1 MDMALICNLP
11 FPSHD
16 IRKDSKIARRQRHHL
31 LPTNSPPLL
40 PLPTKT
46 SSHHLLHPIRSLS
59 LHLLHLIRSPSLH
72 HLLHIKTSILTNLLL
87 LRLIKTRNLS
97 FKRIKLASQSKG
109 ELTHIQNLKKGT
121 RLRPVPLFHFL
132 RHLHVEGKSNTSPF
146 TSANRGLH
154 MVALMSVARRREIRL
169 NLWQSRGKTSRTS
182 LPPNAK
188 KRYFGLSVRKI
199 STRFNKR
206 SRRHAA
212 KTRWQHETGM
222 RIHIQGGDTLRL
234 FKEVDKV
241 TLRLTKEVDMV
252 TLRLIVV
259 RTSSFSTA
267 TRRWNPDGK
276 QTVFY
281 HIVVTNGRLL
291 RDRTSFCFNAKR
303 TFFLDCGRIP
313 RSGLT
318 TIGTTSSSA
327 AKRMFYP
334 GVKRRSNPDAVPGLG
349 RERSGRFGS
358 VSVASPIPFIRA
370 VS

>member
-31 LPTNSPPLL
+31 LPTNSSPLL

-146 TSANRGLH
+146 TSANRGRPML
-154 MVALMSVARRREIRL
+154 ALMSVARRREL

-182 LPPNAK
+182 LHPNAK

-281 HIVVTNGRLL
+281 HIVVTNGRL

-334 GVKRRSNPDAVPGLG
+334 GVKRRSNPDAVPGLDL
-349 RERSGRFGS
+349 ERSGRFGS

>member
-31 LPTNSPPLL
+31 LPTNSSPLL

-72 HLLHIKTSILTNLLL
+72 HPLHIRTSILTNLLL

-97 FKRIKLASQSKG
+97 FKRIKLPSQSKG

-169 NLWQSRGKTSRTS
+169 NLWQSRGKTS
-182 LPPNAK
+182 LHPNAK

-241 TLRLTKEVDMV
+241 TLRLT
-252 TLRLIVV
+252 VV

-281 HIVVTNGRLL
+281 HIVVTNGRL
-291 RDRTSFCFNAKR
+291 RDKTSFCFNAKR

-334 GVKRRSNPDAVPGLG
+334 GVKRRSNPDAVPGLDL
-349 RERSGRFGS
+349 ERSGRFGS